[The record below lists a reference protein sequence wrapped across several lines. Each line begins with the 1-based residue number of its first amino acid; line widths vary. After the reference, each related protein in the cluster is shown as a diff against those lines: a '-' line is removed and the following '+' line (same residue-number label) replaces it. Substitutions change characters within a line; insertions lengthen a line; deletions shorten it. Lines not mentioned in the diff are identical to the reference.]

1 MKPRDV
7 LKLVHLRKFERSR
20 TQRMLN
26 QVVLADD
33 FRAIARRRLPRAV
46 FDYVDGGADEEITMR
61 SNREAFARR
70 RFHPRLL
77 RDVSVVPLTGE
88 IFGQPFRRP
97 IGLSPTGYTRMMH
110 PTGEISACRA
120 AMAAGIPYT
129 LSTVGT
135 TTIEDVAATGH
146 PNLWFQLYITS
157 DHRLSDPLVDR
168 AAAAGYKALEV
179 TIDTAVTGRRARDA
193 RNGLSIPPELSLRTI
208 FDIGRRPRFWMRM
221 LTSPAIEFS
230 NLNALTDDE
239 VASASTTTV
248 GGLFDD
254 TLNWSHISE
263 LRARWQGPLLLKGPI
278 GPEDALR
285 AIDLGVD
292 GFHLSNHGG
301 RQLDRCVPSADLI
314 APLRAAVGPDVP
326 IVVDSGVHTGG
337 DVAVALALG
346 ADMAFIGRAY
356 VYAVAAAGER
366 GVSHLLQLMTAE
378 LRSVMQLSGV
388 SSIAQLRKEGL
399 ELLAETVKGS
409 PAN

>member
-1 MKPRDV
+1 MKLRDV
-7 LKLVHLRKFERSR
+7 LKLVRLRKFERSS
-20 TQRMLN
+20 TQRLLN
-26 QVVLADD
+26 KVVLADD

-70 RFHPRLL
+70 QLHPRLL
-77 RDVSVVPLTGE
+77 RDVSVVPLAGE
-88 IFGQPFRRP
+88 IFGQPFRKP

-120 AMAAGIPYT
+120 AMEAGIPYT
-129 LSTVGT
+129 LSTVST

-157 DHRLSDPLVDR
+157 DHRLSDPLVER

-208 FDIGRRPRFWMRM
+208 FDIGRHPRYWMRM
-221 LTSPAIEFS
+221 LTSPAIEFA

-254 TLNWSHISE
+254 TLNWSHITE
-263 LRARWQGPLLLKGPI
+263 LRARWPGPLLLKGPI
-278 GPEDALR
+278 GAEDARR

-301 RQLDRCVPSADLI
+301 RQLDRCAPTADLI

-337 DVAVALALG
+337 DIAIALALG

-399 ELLAETVKGS
+399 ELLAEAVNGS